1 MSARL
6 TAAALLFAGVFAL
19 GFGLKL
25 GGHPPIDPW
34 LSQLASAGRDQSGF
48 WLSLS
53 QFGQSKIVGALALL
67 AAIALW
73 AAGRGRAGVLLVA
86 VVAVQIASNALLKLL
101 FARGRPDLFPH
112 LDVVAD
118 LSYPS
123 GHSAQNAC
131 FYLLLAFILH
141 RHTVWFGV
149 PMAILVG
156 LSRVVL
162 GVHWPTDVLGGWME
176 GLAFALIGSWLVDSK
191 LLRPGARKRRHV

>member
-1 MSARL
+1 VSLRL
-6 TAAALLFAGVFAL
+6 TAAAILLAAVFAL

-48 WLSLS
+48 WLALS
-53 QFGQSKIVGALALL
+53 QFGQSKVVGALTLL

-73 AAGRGRAGVLLVA
+73 AAGRRRAAVVLAA

-101 FARGRPDLFPH
+101 FARVRPDLFEH
-112 LDVVAD
+112 LDVVSD

-131 FYLLLAFILH
+131 FYLLLAMILH

-149 PMAILVG
+149 PMALLVG

-176 GLAFALIGSWLVDSK
+176 GAAFALVGAYLVER
-191 LLRPGARKRRHV
+191 RPEHAGR